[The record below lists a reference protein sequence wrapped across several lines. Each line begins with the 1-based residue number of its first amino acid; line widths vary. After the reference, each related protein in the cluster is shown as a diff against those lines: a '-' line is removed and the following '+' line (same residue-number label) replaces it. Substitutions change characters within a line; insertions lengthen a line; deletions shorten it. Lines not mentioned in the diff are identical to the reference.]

1 MPRAFRFAAT
11 MAFVLLFACPE
22 VWGLKISQIE
32 FDLQLSAGSDASY
45 SFLVIN
51 NEAETREITVYVG
64 DWIRMPTGENDFL
77 PLNGARWLFPRE
89 FLPGDTLDV
98 VYRVELSGQDATV
111 LGTYV
116 CASPYVQGSVEGEY
130 RLSSMSS
137 EPSRSQT
144 GAVIDVV
151 REILSVSPDGQ
162 SLTVRLAIRINEAF
176 AGLRLD
182 EVFSSHVH
190 VEPIDLA
197 DGEFATVE
205 RSNGDW
211 LEVTPVRFSLAEGE
225 SRDVAFSMRVPGEA
239 MGAYWSAVFVEGSP
253 RIEEREGTTVLSVER
268 FAIKVYETVPG
279 TELRSGTVTGV
290 DILTTAPLTLE
301 VAFENTGNVQL
312 RPSGSIDIIS
322 STGEVVQELAIG
334 GFPVLPGAVRLLTVT
349 EAEEA
354 PLPPGIYR
362 ALVTIDYGGETLTG
376 GTRDFRIR

>member
-1 MPRAFRFAAT
+1 M
-11 MAFVLLFACPE
+11 
-22 VWGLKISQIE
+22 
-32 FDLQLSAGSDASY
+32 
-45 SFLVIN
+45 
-51 NEAETREITVYVG
+51 
-64 DWIRMPTGENDFL
+64 
-77 PLNGARWLFPRE
+77 
-89 FLPGDTLDV
+89 
-98 VYRVELSGQDATV
+98 
-111 LGTYV
+111 
-116 CASPYVQGSVEGEY
+116 
-130 RLSSMSS
+130 
-137 EPSRSQT
+137 
-144 GAVIDVV
+144 IDVV

-239 MGAYWSAVFVEGSP
+239 IGAYWSAIFVEGSP

-322 STGEVVQELAIG
+322 SIGEVVQELAIG

-354 PLPPGIYR
+354 PLPPGVYR

>member
-1 MPRAFRFAAT
+1 MSRALRLAAT
-11 MAFVLLFACPE
+11 VAVALLFACPT

-45 SFLVIN
+45 WFSVIN

-64 DWIRMPTGENDFL
+64 DWIRTPAGENDFL

-89 FLPGDTLDV
+89 FQLGDAFDV
-98 VYRVELSGQDATV
+98 VYRVELSGQDVTV
-111 LGTYV
+111 LGTHV
-116 CASPYVQGSVEGEY
+116 SASPYAQGTVEGEY
-130 RLSSMSS
+130 RLSAMSS

-190 VEPIDLA
+190 VEPIDSA
-197 DGEFATVE
+197 DGEFAAVD

-211 LEVTPVRFSLAEGE
+211 LDVTPVRFSLAEGE
-225 SRDVAFSMRVPGEA
+225 SRDVNFSMWVPE
-239 MGAYWSAVFVEGSP
+239 GATGSYWSAIFVEGSP

-268 FAIKVYETVPG
+268 FAIKIYETVPG

-290 DILTTAPLTLE
+290 EVITTDPLILEA
-301 VAFENTGNVQL
+301 AFENTGNVQL

-322 STGEVVQELAIG
+322 STGEVVRELAIE

-354 PLPPGIYR
+354 PLPPGVYR